1 MAVRIREWYETPKE
15 KRLKAGLKGREWMLT
30 DEVGMSATN
39 MCNRFIEHMETAWS
53 KWKPRKR
60 FTLYQA

>member
-1 MAVRIREWYETPKE
+1 MTE
-15 KRLKAGLKGREWMLT
+15 
-30 DEVGMSATN
+30 EVGMSATN
-39 MCNRFIEHMETAWS
+39 MCNRFVDHMETAWK